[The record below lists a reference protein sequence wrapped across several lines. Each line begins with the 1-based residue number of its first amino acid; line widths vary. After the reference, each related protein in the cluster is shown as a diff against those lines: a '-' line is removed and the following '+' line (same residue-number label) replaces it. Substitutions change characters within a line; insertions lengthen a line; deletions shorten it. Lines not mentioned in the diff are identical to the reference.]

1 MTQDIEDIITNFKN
15 RSILLEPEKK
25 EKIYNLVEYLHNN
38 ITNEISWKQYSNI
51 LEHNTI
57 TLEFNTQL
65 YKTQEPL
72 LNYSGT
78 FIDIFSKE

>member
-38 ITNEISWKQYSNI
+38 ITNEISWRQYSNI
-51 LEHNTI
+51 LEYNKRKFKATEKGKYRQKH
-57 TLEFNTQL
+57 LS
-65 YKTQEPL
+65 
-72 LNYSGT
+72 LN
-78 FIDIFSKE
+78 I